1 MTAGDGLPNADGWI
15 RETYEEHTD
24 GQRTVATIA
33 DPQNG
38 HAWVRSDLVQ
48 SIVP

>member
-1 MTAGDGLPNADGWI
+1 MTANERLPDAEGCV
-15 RETYEEHTD
+15 RETYDVHTD

>member
-1 MTAGDGLPNADGWI
+1 MTTSERTPDAEGRI
-15 RETYEEHTD
+15 RETYEAHTD
-24 GQRTVATIA
+24 GQHTVATIA

-48 SIVP
+48 PIVP

>member
-1 MTAGDGLPNADGWI
+1 MTANDSLPETDGSI
-15 RETYEEHTD
+15 RETYEVHTD